1 MKEKIKSLSQ
11 DKFIHYI
18 LIFFATCIATI
29 PLINLRI
36 YGTDDGYVHI
46 LRLIGTDKI
55 FQEGIFPPLI
65 CSSFCRGFGYAI
77 NLFYPPIVTYG
88 PLLFKIFCAHFYD
101 CLKIYAFFTILISGF
116 TMYNFIYETTKKRQI
131 AIIVAVIYI
140 FIPYRLETIYNRFA
154 IGEFSAYMFLPVLFQ
169 GLYNLLHGDGKK
181 HYYIAIAGIGL
192 MLSHTITT
200 EYSAIFTLIYLLLN
214 LNKVLNK
221 EKIKKIGINLLFILL
236 ICAFFLVPMFEHN
249 LAGDYTIFSS
259 EMMGSTPEDVQAGTI
274 RFIQLFA
281 DIEEN
286 GVSFKLGIPLIVLS
300 LLGIFTY
307 RKMKRDYKGEYLS
320 FLFIAVVS
328 LIMTTYLFPW
338 EYMPSVFAVLQYS
351 WRLLTFFEFALAI
364 LAGLNLYTFIEIIS
378 KDKENIKNVACIA
391 SVIVIIITMAK
402 TDYSY
407 HYEDAKSLSDA
418 DYEESVLSQET
429 LSHFSINRDYLPI
442 NASNLQSTYLAD
454 REDKVYVLKRRCHY
468 FK

>member
-11 DKFIHYI
+11 EKFIHYI
-18 LIFFATCIATI
+18 LIFFATCIAAI

-88 PLLFKIFCAHFYD
+88 PLLFKIFCTHFYD

-200 EYSAIFTLIYLLLN
+200 EYSAIFALIYLLLN

-338 EYMPSVFAVLQYS
+338 EYMPSVLTVLQYS

-402 TDYSY
+402 IDYSY

-418 DYEESVLSQET
+418 DYEKSVLSQET

>member
-1 MKEKIKSLSQ
+1 
-11 DKFIHYI
+11 
-18 LIFFATCIATI
+18 
-29 PLINLRI
+29 
-36 YGTDDGYVHI
+36 
-46 LRLIGTDKI
+46 
-55 FQEGIFPPLI
+55 
-65 CSSFCRGFGYAI
+65 
-77 NLFYPPIVTYG
+77 
-88 PLLFKIFCAHFYD
+88 
-101 CLKIYAFFTILISGF
+101 
-116 TMYNFIYETTKKRQI
+116 
-131 AIIVAVIYI
+131 
-140 FIPYRLETIYNRFA
+140 
-154 IGEFSAYMFLPVLFQ
+154 
-169 GLYNLLHGDGKK
+169 
-181 HYYIAIAGIGL
+181 
-192 MLSHTITT
+192 
-200 EYSAIFTLIYLLLN
+200 
-214 LNKVLNK
+214 
-221 EKIKKIGINLLFILL
+221 
-236 ICAFFLVPMFEHN
+236 
-249 LAGDYTIFSS
+249 
-259 EMMGSTPEDVQAGTI
+259 MMGSTPEDVQAGTI
-274 RFIQLFA
+274 RFIQLFV

-351 WRLLTFFEFALAI
+351 WRLLTFFGFALAI

-418 DYEESVLSQET
+418 DYEKSVLSQET

-454 REDKVYVLKRRCHY
+454 REDKVYVLKRRCYY